1 MAMSKRNYIIE
12 KLEEDFRN
20 VFMTYAD
27 LSSLLP
33 SPTVAYPKRLWEK
46 KMYRARA
53 TCRGVHI
60 CEETGH
66 RSNLRNF
73 ILKEYEAIWNQNAMY
88 RIQLPDPAAD
98 TTDSEWIKQAL
109 AVLWKCLLEST

>member
-1 MAMSKRNYIIE
+1 MFCLLKAKCICICLIERYLCTSVTLPMAMSKRNYIIE

-73 ILKEYEAIWNQNAMY
+73 ILKEYEAI
-88 RIQLPDPAAD
+88 
-98 TTDSEWIKQAL
+98 
-109 AVLWKCLLEST
+109 